1 MPLRIDEEDSP
12 GDGLASL
19 TMIFGGE
26 KCLWLRSGVD
36 SDENDHMTLMLLVV
50 FVSVVNVAA
59 AAAPSENGNHTFW
72 QYQVTLR
79 TRRDELLQPSSL

>member
-1 MPLRIDEEDSP
+1 
-12 GDGLASL
+12 
-19 TMIFGGE
+19 MIFGGE

-79 TRRDELLQPSSL
+79 TRRDELASTVKSMKHDLGYGTHNRTVSSPL